1 MKRIHYVL
9 VLGILLQVASPHAEE
24 ATAIEHGKVDQT
36 TSPQHGV
43 TEGAPVKSE
52 GNSAEPEIKPPVW
65 PSVLSDIRALYAM
78 QDAAAAGHQE
88 ATSLQGALLQ
98 QISRKLA
105 NENPNV
111 EPNILASGVVG
122 FVLSGGNPM
131 AAERLASQE
140 SISRLHRKLLLGASF
155 YMRGKRKEASEEL
168 AGIDVFALKPSV
180 AGRVALVKAMLETSD
195 GVRQQQLLS
204 IAIALM
210 PGSLIEE
217 SALRRSA
224 LIYARAGRQREFWQ
238 RADRYIRRF
247 SRSLYARD
255 FLFDVIGEV
264 LNWETS
270 GRMPDLQHFDLLL
283 GTIRV
288 SDRRNLYLHL
298 ARQATRANLV
308 GLTEFAS
315 HRLLRLSAVGS
326 REAQLAQ
333 LYDSIF
339 DVASGNSERAAAVL
353 MALDPLALPSLEQKL
368 RSASLAV
375 VGQIQDKVGAVE
387 ADFEPSSGTG
397 ETSELLRTAK
407 AELERADG
415 VISATLQ

>member
-1 MKRIHYVL
+1 MKISPTAL
-9 VLGILLQVASPHAEE
+9 VLGMLLQAVSPHAEE
-24 ATAIEHGKVDQT
+24 NTAPEHGTVDLT
-36 TSPQHGV
+36 ASSEHGV
-43 TEGAPVKSE
+43 TEGAPVTDE
-52 GNSAEPEIKPPVW
+52 GDSTGPEIKPLVW

-78 QDAAAAGHQE
+78 QDAAAAGHH
-88 ATSLQGALLQ
+88 AAASLQKAMLQ
-98 QISRKLA
+98 QINRKLA
-105 NENPNV
+105 DEIPKV

-131 AAERLASQE
+131 TAELLANQE

-155 YMRGKRKEASEEL
+155 YMRGKRKEAADEL
-168 AGIDVFALKPSV
+168 AGIDVFMLKPSV

-195 GVRQQQLLS
+195 EERQQQLLS

-224 LIYARAGRQREFWQ
+224 LIYAKAGRQREFWQ

-264 LNWETS
+264 VNFEAN
-270 GRMPDLQHFDLLL
+270 GRKPDFHQVDLLL

-288 SDRRNLYLHL
+288 SNRRGLYLHL
-298 ARQATRANLV
+298 ARQAALANLV

-315 HRLLRLSAVGS
+315 HRLLRLSAPGG
-326 REAQLAQ
+326 REAQLAL

-339 DVASGNSERAAAVL
+339 DVASDNSERAAVVL
-353 MALDPLALPSLEQKL
+353 MALDPQILPSLERKL

-375 VGQIQDKVGAVE
+375 VSQIQGYAGTVE
-387 ADFEPSSGTG
+387 IDSGTSSGTV

-407 AELERADG
+407 AEIERADG